1 MAFEAL
7 DELYDDVILDH
18 RRNPRGQGKVD
29 DPDVTADDVNP
40 FCGDEVHL
48 EIRLE
53 GDRVSAVGF
62 AGEGC
67 SINQATGSMIAEA
80 IDGRTLEEIERLA
93 AAFEEMVMGG
103 TPSGDDL
110 QALGDLQA
118 LAAVRQFP
126 IRIKCALLSWNALTE
141 AIGDHR
147 REDRR

>member
-18 RRNPRGQGKVD
+18 RRNPRGQGNVD

-80 IDGRTLEEIERLA
+80 IDGKTLSEIERISDT
-93 AAFEEMVMGG
+93 FEELLTGG
-103 TPSGDDL
+103 SPSGDDL

-126 IRIKCALLSWNALTE
+126 IRIKCAMLSWHALTE
-141 AIGDHR
+141 AIRDYR
-147 REDRR
+147 REGCR